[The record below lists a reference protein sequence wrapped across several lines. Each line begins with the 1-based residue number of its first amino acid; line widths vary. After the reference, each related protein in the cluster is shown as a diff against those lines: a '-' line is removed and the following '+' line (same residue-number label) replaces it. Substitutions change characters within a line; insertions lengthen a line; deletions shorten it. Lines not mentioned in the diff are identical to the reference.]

1 MNEYIFKFFP
11 RRMPNEVA
19 DRFYTYDWR
28 QVETT
33 HPKHVIGTAI
43 NRDGELIAAFELRLW
58 KLEQDGTYDFKIC
71 KLEVVPELQHEGY
84 GVGILNSLYMKYNPN
99 SVDAEYIDPDEDGGA
114 SKEWL
119 LSLGYN
125 EIPDSPCNILYK
137 DFK

>member
-1 MNEYIFKFFP
+1 MDEYVLKFFP

-28 QVETT
+28 QVEST
-33 HPKHVIGTAI
+33 HSRHVIGTAI

-58 KLEQDGTYDFKIC
+58 KLEQEGAYNFKIC

-84 GVGILNSLYMKYNPN
+84 GVGILSSLYMKYHPN
-99 SVDAEYIDPDEDGGA
+99 TIDAEYIDPAEDGGA

-119 LSLGYN
+119 LSLGYK

-137 DFK
+137 DFQ